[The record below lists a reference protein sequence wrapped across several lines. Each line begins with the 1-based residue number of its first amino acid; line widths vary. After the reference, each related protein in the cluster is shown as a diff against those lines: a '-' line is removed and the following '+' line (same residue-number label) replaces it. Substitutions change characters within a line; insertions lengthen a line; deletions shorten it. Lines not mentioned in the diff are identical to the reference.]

1 MVREKVAIVVLAALL
16 GSAVEAQVVKVHSW
30 PHELVPQPLQ
40 ANEIP
45 VRIDMGLLSQ
55 CLIHI
60 PGPVKLKQVNFR
72 TYTGCLD
79 LEVLCNSSLTLH
91 CTITPTGA
99 VGGEYS
105 AYFANPHVDPPG
117 GFARLC
123 VELTEMESPGP
134 AGQKDVTVAFVKLR
148 VTPR

>member
-1 MVREKVAIVVLAALL
+1 MREKLATVVLAALL
-16 GSAVEAQVVKVHSW
+16 GSAVQAQTVKVHHW
-30 PHELVPQPLQ
+30 PHELFPQPLQ

-45 VRIDMGLLSQ
+45 VSLDLGLLSQ
-55 CLIHI
+55 CFIRI
-60 PGPVKLKQVNFR
+60 PGPIKLKQVNFR

-79 LEVLCNSSLTLH
+79 LEVACNSSLTMH
-91 CTITPTGA
+91 CAVTPTGA

-105 AYFANPHVDPPG
+105 AYFANPDIDPPG
-117 GFARLC
+117 GIARLC
-123 VELTEMESPGP
+123 VRLTEMESPGP

>member
-1 MVREKVAIVVLAALL
+1 VIEKLVTVILAALL
-16 GSAVEAQVVKVHSW
+16 GSAVQAQVVKVHHW
-30 PHELVPQPLQ
+30 PYELFPQPLQ

-45 VRIDMGLLSQ
+45 VKLDLGLLSQ

-60 PGPVKLKQVNFR
+60 PGPIKLKQVNFR
-72 TYTGCLD
+72 TYTGCVD

-91 CTITPTGA
+91 CTVTPTGA

-105 AYFANPHVDPPG
+105 AYFADPHVDPPG

-123 VELTEMESPGP
+123 VKLSEMESPGP
-134 AGQKDVTVAFVKLR
+134 AGQTDVTVAFVKLR